1 MKEKIVIRGELDFY
15 PSAEKA
21 FAMLLTRYKRVCLC
35 FGAKMTAETAEG
47 SARGSH
53 GSSQKK
59 KKAIS
64 KLITIHSTQS
74 GMQLT
79 ILLTGDLLSKL

>member
-1 MKEKIVIRGELDFY
+1 MEMQKEVMDLHK
-15 PSAEKA
+15 
-21 FAMLLTRYKRVCLC
+21 T
-35 FGAKMTAETAEG
+35 T
-47 SARGSH
+47 
-53 GSSQKK
+53 

-79 ILLTGDLLSKL
+79 ILLTVDLLFEL